1 MTPAELRAALADLGL
16 TQSGFARL
24 ARVDPRTVRRWVA
37 GDAAV
42 PGPVVVLLDLLAA
55 YPEARQAMGR
65 DFLPAGAL
73 APPLGAGPPRQGR
86 GAGVC
91 LLPRRSRG
99 SFSESLE

>member
-1 MTPAELRAALADLGL
+1 MKPAELRAVLASLGL
-16 TQSGFARL
+16 SQVGFARTV
-24 ARVDPRTVRRWVA
+24 RVDPRTVRRWVA
-37 GDAAV
+37 GDAV
-42 PGPVVVLLDLLAA
+42 IPGPVVVLIELL
-55 YPEARQAMGR
+55 QAQGR

-99 SFSESLE
+99 SFSEPLE